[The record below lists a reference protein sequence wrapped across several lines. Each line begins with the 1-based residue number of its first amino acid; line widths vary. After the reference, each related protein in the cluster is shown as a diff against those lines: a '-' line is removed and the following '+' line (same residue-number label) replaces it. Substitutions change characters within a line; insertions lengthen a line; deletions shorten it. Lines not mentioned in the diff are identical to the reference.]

1 MARKLTA
8 LKLSRRTVLRG
19 CGTAIALPMLEAM
32 MPAAEAATAAAGAGA
47 AVPASVPLRMAFLYS
62 PNGMHMADWTPADT
76 GSAYKLPATLES
88 LKALRGDFSVLTG
101 LAHQKANANGDGGGD
116 HARAMTTF
124 LTGVQA
130 RKTSGADIH
139 AGVSVDQL
147 AARQLGK
154 RTRLPSLEI
163 GADGGGRS
171 GSCDSGYSCAYSSTI
186 SWRSETQ
193 PVPKE
198 TDPEL
203 IFERLF
209 ESGLPHETEAA
220 RARRNGL
227 QKSIIDFAL
236 EDANRLGKELGAGD
250 KRKLDEYLSAVREL
264 ERRIERNAK
273 DSREGGA
280 KLGMKKPED
289 TPSDFGAHLRL
300 LADLLVL
307 AFQTDSTR
315 VSTLVFAN
323 EGSNRSYAAID
334 VPEGHHDLSHHGN
347 DAEKQ
352 AKIQRINRFHVEQFA
367 YFLGRLK
374 AVREG
379 DKTLLDR
386 CMIVYGSGIAD
397 GNRHQHD
404 DLPIIL
410 AGGGAGTLHPGRHVK
425 FDKGTPATNLYLA
438 LLDRAGVKLPRLG
451 DSTGRVSDI

>member
-1 MARKLTA
+1 
-8 LKLSRRTVLRG
+8 
-19 CGTAIALPMLEAM
+19 M

-76 GSAYKLPATLES
+76 GSAFKLPATLEP
-88 LKALRGDFSVLTG
+88 LKALRGEFSVLTG

-220 RARRNGL
+220 RARR
-227 QKSIIDFAL
+227 AL
-236 EDANRLGKELGAGD
+236 
-250 KRKLDEYLSAVREL
+250 
-264 ERRIERNAK
+264 RRRAPP
-273 DSREGGA
+273 RA
-280 KLGMKKPED
+280 
-289 TPSDFGAHLRL
+289 
-300 LADLLVL
+300 
-307 AFQTDSTR
+307 
-315 VSTLVFAN
+315 
-323 EGSNRSYAAID
+323 
-334 VPEGHHDLSHHGN
+334 
-347 DAEKQ
+347 
-352 AKIQRINRFHVEQFA
+352 
-367 YFLGRLK
+367 
-374 AVREG
+374 
-379 DKTLLDR
+379 
-386 CMIVYGSGIAD
+386 
-397 GNRHQHD
+397 
-404 DLPIIL
+404 
-410 AGGGAGTLHPGRHVK
+410 PGRASCSVSASRCAAASSSSR
-425 FDKGTPATNLYLA
+425 PPPS
-438 LLDRAGVKLPRLG
+438 RAGRRPNGWPRRLRSLRASACG
-451 DSTGRVSDI
+451 C

>member
-1 MARKLTA
+1 MAPM
-8 LKLSRRTVLRG
+8 LSRRTVLRG
-19 CGTAIALPMLEAM
+19 CGTAIALPLLEAM
-32 MPAAEAATAAAGAGA
+32 MPAAEAASSAAASSA

-62 PNGMHMADWTPADT
+62 PNGMHMADWTPAET
-76 GSAYKLPATLES
+76 GSVYKLPPTLEP
-88 LKALRGDFSVLTG
+88 LKGLQGDFSVLTG
-101 LAHQKANANGDGGGD
+101 LAHRKANANGDGGGD

-130 RKTSGADIH
+130 RKTAGADIH
-139 AGVSVDQL
+139 AGVSIDQL

-209 ESGLPHETEAA
+209 ENGLPHETEAA
-220 RARRNGL
+220 RARRNSL

-236 EDANRLGKELGAGD
+236 EDAGRLGKELGAGD

-264 ERRIERNAK
+264 ERRIERAAK
-273 DSREGGA
+273 ENREGGA
-280 KLGMKKPED
+280 KLGMKKPEA

-367 YFLGRLK
+367 YFIGKLK
-374 AVREG
+374 AAREG

-397 GNRHQHD
+397 GNRHQHE
-404 DLPIIL
+404 DLPMIL
-410 AGGGAGTLHPGRHVK
+410 AGGGAGTLQPGRHVR
-425 FDKGTPATNLYLA
+425 FDKGTPATNLYLS

-451 DSTGRVSDI
+451 DSTGRLSDI

>member
-1 MARKLTA
+1 MAP
-8 LKLSRRTVLRG
+8 KLSRRTVLRG
-19 CGTAIALPMLEAM
+19 CGTAIALPLFDAM
-32 MPAAEAATAAAGAGA
+32 QPAAMQPAAQAAGKSAAEAV
-47 AVPASVPLRMAFLYS
+47 VPASVPVRMAFLYS

-76 GSAYKLPATLES
+76 GSAYKLPATLEP
-88 LKALRGDFSVLTG
+88 LKNLRGEFSVLTG

-130 RKTSGADIH
+130 RKTAGADIH

-163 GADGGGRS
+163 GVDGGGRS

-209 ESGLPHETEAA
+209 ENGLPHETEAA
-220 RARRNGL
+220 RARRLGL

-236 EDANRLGKELGAGD
+236 EDANRLGKELGVAD

-264 ERRIERNAK
+264 ERRIERAAK
-273 DSREGGA
+273 EGREGGG
-280 KLGMKKPED
+280 KLGMRKPED
-289 TPSDFGAHLRL
+289 KPADFAEHLRL

-315 VSTLVFAN
+315 VSTLVFSN
-323 EGSNRSYAAID
+323 ESSNRSYASID

-367 YFLGRLK
+367 YFLGKLK
-374 AVREG
+374 AAREG

-404 DLPIIL
+404 DLPMIL
-410 AGGGAGTLHPGRHVK
+410 AGGGAGTLQPGRHVK
-425 FDKGTPATNLYLA
+425 FTKGTPATNLYLS
-438 LLDRAGVKLPRLG
+438 LLDRVGVKLPRLG

>member
-1 MARKLTA
+1 MARL
-8 LKLSRRTVLRG
+8 LSRRTVLRG
-19 CGTAIALPMLEAM
+19 CGTAIALPLLDAM
-32 MPAAEAATAAAGAGA
+32 TPAEAAAPAAA
-47 AVPASVPLRMAFLYS
+47 PANVPLRMAFLYS
-62 PNGMHMADWTPADT
+62 PNGMHMADWTPDDT
-76 GSAYKLPATLES
+76 GSASKLPATLQPLE
-88 LKALRGDFSVLTG
+88 KLRGDFSILTG

-130 RKTSGADIH
+130 RKTAGADIH
-139 AGVSVDQL
+139 AGVSVDQV

-186 SWRSETQ
+186 SWRSDTQ

-209 ESGLPHETEAA
+209 EDGQPHETEAA
-220 RARRNGL
+220 RARRLGL
-227 QKSIIDFAL
+227 QKSVIDFAL
-236 EDANRLGKELGAGD
+236 EDATRLGRELGAAD
-250 KRKLDEYLSAVREL
+250 KRKLDEYLGAVREL
-264 ERRIERNAK
+264 ERRIERAGRE
-273 DSREGGA
+273 SREGSM

-289 TPSDFGAHLRL
+289 APAGFGEHLRI

-315 VSTLVFAN
+315 VSTFVFAN
-323 EGSNRSYAAID
+323 EGSNRSYAFIE

-352 AKIQRINRFHVEQFA
+352 KKIQRINRFHVEQVA
-367 YFLGRLK
+367 YFLGKLK
-374 AVREG
+374 AAREA
-379 DKTLLDR
+379 DKSLLDR

-404 DLPIIL
+404 DLPMIL
-410 AGGGAGTLHPGRHVK
+410 AGGGAGTLRPGRHVR
-425 FDKGTPATNLYLA
+425 FGKGTPATNLYLS